1 MEAII
6 VGLLYFSM
14 PYWAIALDPYV
25 ERIFYWILRGAFIFF
40 IVCSLFHTSKIL
52 ITRDSLILR
61 RLTDVVY
68 SFYMF
73 HFLIIYIIAN
83 LMLNLT
89 DNLYLIFAAI
99 LLAGFPILVAIH
111 EKIIAR
117 SPLLMLLFN
126 GKIVRRAV
134 PA

>member
-1 MEAII
+1 M
-6 VGLLYFSM
+6 
-14 PYWAIALDPYV
+14 
-25 ERIFYWILRGAFIFF
+25 
-40 IVCSLFHTSKIL
+40 
-52 ITRDSLILR
+52 
-61 RLTDVVY
+61 VY